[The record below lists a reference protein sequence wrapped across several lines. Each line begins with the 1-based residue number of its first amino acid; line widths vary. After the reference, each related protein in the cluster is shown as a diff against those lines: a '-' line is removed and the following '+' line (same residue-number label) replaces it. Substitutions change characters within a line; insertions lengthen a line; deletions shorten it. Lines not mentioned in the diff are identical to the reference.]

1 MPRLLLT
8 PVAPPAASVTQRR
21 HLAGRPATGRGAG
34 AALAWAAGLL
44 LACAAPAQA
53 ANYRTCI
60 KLQIRTLDS
69 GLPISSGPNAGGSE
83 RHYATANAGI
93 EVIARGVRVQMSR
106 AGWSQVYNAEPATGC
121 FNWSHASSSGFSLR
135 VYGLATVGQNNLVRI
150 HNAPTSFASYPG
162 STYSILRTGLTPTAG
177 GTDTYAVG
185 SHDPK
190 WTAFAVLAF
199 GLYRYNTGL
208 ANKSIHVGLNST
220 CDDASAHFG
229 QSNSAIT
236 EGRHYLVLGNCPY
249 VPGSSVPQT
258 MRKFIVTHELGHAI
272 AALYYGDQAGASNGG
287 EPAVDVDHPAQG
299 SCTQGGDY
307 YSMRSVEWN
316 SVNFREGFAHF
327 IASAIWNEQSDTEA
341 AFRWFES
348 STHDLERWG
357 YGAGTGPGG
366 RLENSCGAPLAN
378 AGTNEDWMRFFWD
391 FYTNTSAS
399 CPQRPSALQMLQLY
413 ATTRLNGG
421 LTGTNYYAKMRA
433 AAQALD
439 LPACVKASRFDDV
452 ADFNGINH

>member
-1 MPRLLLT
+1 MPRTLLAHD
-8 PVAPPAASVTQRR
+8 APADAGLALRR
-21 HLAGRPATGRGAG
+21 PLAGRRPAGCPNRV
-34 AALAWAAGLL
+34 ALGWAAGLL
-44 LACAAPAQA
+44 LACTAPAQA
-53 ANYRTCI
+53 ANYRSCI
-60 KLQIRTLDS
+60 KLQIQTVDS
-69 GLPISSGPNAGGSE
+69 GLAIGSGPNAGGTE

-106 AGWSQVYNAEPATGC
+106 GGWSQVYNAEPSTGC

-150 HNAPTSFASYPG
+150 HDAPTSFATYPG
-162 STYSILRTGLTPTAG
+162 STYSILRTGLAPTPG

-185 SHDPK
+185 SYDPK

-220 CDDASAHFG
+220 CGDASAHYG
-229 QSNSAIT
+229 QSNASIT
-236 EGRHYLVLGNCPY
+236 SGRHYLVLGNCPW
-249 VPGSSVPQT
+249 VPGTSVPQT
-258 MRKFIVTHELGHAI
+258 VRKFIVTHELGHAI
-272 AALYYGDQAGASNGG
+272 AALYYGSQAGAGNGG
-287 EPAVDVDHPAQG
+287 EPAMDYDHPAQG
-299 SCTQGGDY
+299 SCTQGGDF
-307 YSMRSVEWN
+307 YSIRSVEWN

-327 IASAIWNEQSDTEA
+327 IASAIWNEQGDTEA

-399 CPQRPSALQMLQLY
+399 CPQRPTTLQMLQLY

-421 LTGTNYYAKMRA
+421 LTSTNYYAKMRA
-433 AAQALD
+433 AAQALS

-452 ADFNGINH
+452 ADFNGIDH